1 MLYLAIPRI
10 KKASAIYIGGTVF
23 VLDVDK
29 PVILAFDVDDETV
42 MEMDGRLY
50 RLIMMPILCFV

>member
-1 MLYLAIPRI
+1 M

-50 RLIMMPILCFV
+50 QLIMMPILCFV

>member
-1 MLYLAIPRI
+1 M